1 MPIET
6 SIGGPYDGTEPETR
20 EIHGARDVTPPKKGD
35 CEGCKKPSTN
45 TITEISNGKI
55 VEKNYCD
62 SCPKLMGE
70 SMGGAKAHTPINE
83 LLNNFVLAHSG
94 TTKEVTAACEACG
107 IAWSDFKQSGLL
119 GCENDYAVFEKDLAT
134 IIQRAHEGA
143 THHLGKVPTR
153 KAGGSITTSRKRTTL
168 AKLRK
173 ELAAAIEQEDY
184 ERAASLRDQIRA
196 ADATED

>member
-1 MPIET
+1 M
-6 SIGGPYDGTEPETR
+6 
-20 EIHGARDVTPPKKGD
+20 TPPKKGD

-62 SCPKLMGE
+62 SCPKLGGEAMG
-70 SMGGAKAHTPINE
+70 SAKAHTPINE

-94 TTKEVTAACEACG
+94 GAKEATATCESCG
-107 IAWSDFKQSGLL
+107 LTWPDFKQSGLL

-153 KAGGSITTSRKRTTL
+153 RAGGSITTNRKRNAL

-173 ELAAAIEQEDY
+173 ELALAIEQEDY

-196 ADATED
+196 ADAGED

>member
-1 MPIET
+1 MI
-6 SIGGPYDGTEPETR
+6 
-20 EIHGARDVTPPKKGD
+20 PPKKGD

-45 TITEISNGKI
+45 TITEISGGKI

-62 SCPKLMGE
+62 ACPKLLGE
-70 SMGGAKAHTPINE
+70 SMGAKAHTPINE

-94 TTKEVTAACEACG
+94 AGTSKEATAVCEACG
-107 IAWSDFKQSGLL
+107 ITWAEFKQSGLL
-119 GCENDYAVFEKDLAT
+119 GCENDYTVFEKDLAT

-153 KAGGSITTSRKRTTL
+153 RAGGSMTTNRKRTAL

-184 ERAASLRDQIRA
+184 ERAASLRDQIRTA
-196 ADATED
+196 EAEHE